1 VIADR
6 KAATSSPRADDDG
19 RSGRSAWLDG
29 LLVLMVLIWG
39 ANYSAIK
46 LAFSEVPEQSFNA
59 LRLLIASGV
68 FLSAIAWARRRAQAP
83 GPPLPTIFHTASPV
97 TRRDRLDL
105 LWLGFVG
112 HFIYQFCFV
121 GGVAATSVSN
131 AALIIGATPAVVAI
145 LSALIGRE
153 RIGRLHWAGAAVSLV
168 GIYLVIGRDASFG
181 GSTITGDLQIIVSVI
196 CWSVYTLGTGR
207 LIRRH
212 SPLYVTG
219 MTMAIGGIPYAIA
232 MMPHVLAM
240 RWTTVSWWVW
250 VTLVLSALLALCVAY
265 VIWYTAVQRIGAAR
279 TAIYS
284 NVVPLVAMACA
295 ALWLHESITAA
306 KLAGA
311 AAVLTG
317 VVLTRLGRKTPAV
330 PIEE

>member
-1 VIADR
+1 MRD
-6 KAATSSPRADDDG
+6 AAAAPDSPISGGTRG
-19 RSGRSAWLDG
+19 HRSRGLDT

-39 ANYSAIK
+39 ANYSAMK
-46 LAFSEVPEQSFNA
+46 RAFGEVPEQSFNA
-59 LRLLIASGV
+59 VRLLIASTI
-68 FLSAIAWARRRAQAP
+68 FLSVIAWARRRARQP
-83 GPPLPTIFHTASPV
+83 GMALSPV
-97 TRRDRLDL
+97 LHTPSPLTPRDRWDL

-153 RIGRLHWAGAAVSLV
+153 RIGALHWFGAAVSLA
-168 GIYLVIGRDASFG
+168 GIYLVIGHDVSFG
-181 GSTITGDLQIIVSVI
+181 GATIRGDVQIIISVT
-196 CWSVYTLGTGR
+196 CWAVYTLGAGR
-207 LIRRH
+207 LIVRH

-219 MTMAIGGIPYAIA
+219 ISMAIGGVPYAIV
-232 MMPHVLAM
+232 MMPHVLAVPWM
-240 RWTTVSWWVW
+240 RVSAWTWI
-250 VTLVLSALLALCVAY
+250 TLVLSALLALCVAY

-284 NVVPLVAMACA
+284 NVVPLVAMAFA
-295 ALWLHESITAA
+295 ALWLHEALTLP
-306 KLAGA
+306 KLLGA
-311 AAVLTG
+311 AAVLSG
-317 VVLTRLGRKTPAV
+317 VFLTRFGRKATAV